1 VTCQEMADFLADYI
15 GEELDAEVRLTFEHH
30 IAKCHN
36 CHVFL
41 DQYRTTIVAGRAAYA
56 HLDREQPPVTEVPEA
71 LVQAILEALKKSS

>member
-1 VTCQEMADFLADYI
+1 MTCQEMADFLADYI
-15 GEELDAEVRLTFEHH
+15 GEELDAEVRVTFEQH

-56 HLDREQPPVTEVPEA
+56 HLDSEEPPMAEMPEQ
-71 LVQAILEALKKSS
+71 LVHAILEALKKAT